1 MDWTGLLTY
10 FLHIDKAIGD
20 FIILYGNWIYLIL
33 FAVIFIETGVVF
45 FPFLPGDSL
54 IFVTGVFAASN
65 LIDVFLLFI
74 VLTGAAILGDT
85 LNYWIGKYFGRE
97 VARRGWISWE
107 KIEKTEQ
114 FYEKHGG
121 KTIILARFIP
131 IVRTIAPFIAG
142 IGRMEYY
149 KFLFYNVIGAI
160 SWVVIFL
167 TAGYYFGTIDFV
179 QQNLTFATLIVIII
193 SLIPVVIEFIKTNI
207 AHKKE
212 TENKSINI
220 EKIRKEI
227 K

>member
-1 MDWTGLLTY
+1 
-10 FLHIDKAIGD
+10 
-20 FIILYGNWIYLIL
+20 
-33 FAVIFIETGVVF
+33 
-45 FPFLPGDSL
+45 
-54 IFVTGVFAASN
+54 
-65 LIDVFLLFI
+65 LLFI
-74 VLTGAAILGDT
+74 IIFIAAVAGDA
-85 LNYWIGKYFGRE
+85 LNYHIGKYIGP
-97 VARRGWISWE
+97 
-107 KIEKTEQ
+107 KIFKKEASFLFHKEHLDRAQ
-114 FYEKHGG
+114 RFYEKHGK